1 MAGRSGAAAIAVAL
15 KEASQNF
22 RPHELAKSL
31 RQGQHPGVDQG
42 AAEQCANALMDITSP
57 IKITIADDEVYHLY
71 AEGDKDYSLDVSS
84 GVAIDLLSSGAVRG
98 VSFYVE

>member
-1 MAGRSGAAAIAVAL
+1 
-15 KEASQNF
+15 
-22 RPHELAKSL
+22 
-31 RQGQHPGVDQG
+31 
-42 AAEQCANALMDITSP
+42 MDITSP